1 MTHIGGSFSVLPKDC
16 ITVSADAVPGEEFL
30 DVNVT
35 RVQGPLYAQLVNLR
49 DPTRPV
55 LSFRIAELR
64 KGLIALQLL
73 NYAELIEKVT
83 FQALPDHNACPSTFH
98 PSR

>member
-1 MTHIGGSFSVLPKDC
+1 MVTPDSEDLL
-16 ITVSADAVPGEEFL
+16 E
-30 DVNVT
+30 VNVT
-35 RVQGPLYAQLVNLR
+35 KIQGPLYAQLVNLR

-73 NYAELIEKVT
+73 NYAEMVEKV
-83 FQALPDHNACPSTFH
+83 CPHTLLAVTVLCLQVKT
-98 PSR
+98 